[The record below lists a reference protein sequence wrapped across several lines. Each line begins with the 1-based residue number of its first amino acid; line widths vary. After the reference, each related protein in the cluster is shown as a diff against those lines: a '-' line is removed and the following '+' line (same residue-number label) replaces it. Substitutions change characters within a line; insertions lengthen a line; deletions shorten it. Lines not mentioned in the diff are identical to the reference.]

1 MFSFNFV
8 LLLTT
13 MGSNPELFYLAIVV
27 KLSWNSLNRVYKL
40 GLPRSLTPPLDLPQR
55 VHLKDYP

>member
-40 GLPRSLTPPLDLPQR
+40 GLPRSLTPPP
-55 VHLKDYP
+55 